1 MGTIPRGLGP
11 LLNFKPSN
19 CTVMASLV
27 SYPAA
32 IFNLSALKIINLR
45 RNQLSGALAISHTNF
60 STDQSALLALKA
72 HITSDPQNILTPN
85 WSSASNSNICN
96 WVGVACDARHQRVTA
111 LNLSYM
117 GLAGVIPPHLG
128 NLSFLIELGIQNN
141 SFHGPLPQELSRLR
155 RLKAINFGNNNFMGT
170 IPSWFGSFAK
180 LQTFKLYGNG
190 FLGFIPAAIFNL
202 SALETINLKR
212 NQLSGSIPREIGN
225 LTMVKG
231 IYLDYNKFEEL
242 PNEMGNL
249 GQLEELSLSY
259 NALKGSALVPVLN
272 ISSLTYLILYGNNM
286 SGSLSDNICEHLP
299 SIRQIYLGEN
309 QLDGLI
315 PSKLWQCK
323 ELRELDLDRN
333 NFHGSIPKSLGNLT
347 YLNKIY
353 LNDNNLTGTIP
364 DEIGD
369 LPQLETLSLY
379 MNNLNGFIPSKLFNN
394 SMIRVIALSFNQLSG
409 SLPANIGLNAPN
421 LEFLFVTENNLMSGP
436 LPNLSNASKLRALA
450 MSKNSFTGFLP
461 STLCSLKNLESLY
474 LFLNHLTIDAS
485 TPQAASTL
493 SCLFNLRNLTRLYLG
508 YNPLNTTILV
518 SRGNLSASLQYVD
531 LSSSNIRCNI
541 PVDIGNLSSLIS
553 LNLGNNQLS
562 GAIPGSIQRLQNLQ
576 GLYLYNN
583 ELGGHIPYELCQLN
597 NLAMLFLGGNRL
609 SGSIPSCLGTLAVAL
624 RYLSLESNLLT
635 SKVPSSL
642 WELKYILYLNLSS
655 NSLVGPLSED
665 IGKLRDVVDVDL
677 SNNHFSGNIPG
688 SIGGLQN
695 MINLSLAN
703 NYLQGPIPSSFKTL
717 LSLEFLDLSNNN
729 LSGVIP
735 KSLEALLYLKHLNL
749 SFNKLQGEIPTGGPF
764 KNFSADSFVSNGAL
778 CGASRLHVPLCK
790 NRTKVEPNW
799 RKAKYIISGVMS
811 VILLASA
818 ALILILCRKRNV
830 EVVRETALLH
840 QVLLRRVSRLELVK
854 STNGLHESN
863 LLGTGGFS
871 SVYRGTLSDGIDIAV
886 KVFNLQL
893 EGAFKSFDKECEML
907 SNIRHRNLIK
917 IITYCDELDFK
928 ALVLQLMPNGSL
940 KQWLYAPNRSM
951 NILQRLDIMKDV
963 ALALE
968 YLHHGYSIPIVH
980 CDVKPSNI
988 LLDDDM
994 VAHVAD
1000 FGIAR
1005 LIGGGDSMTETMTLA
1020 TVGYM
1025 APEFGIEGRISTSGD
1040 VYSFG
1045 IVLME
1050 TFTKRKPTDEMFVG
1064 EMNLKQ
1070 WIADSLF
1077 RDAAIDEVVDVDI
1090 LGTEEDGDF
1099 MSRRDCL
1106 SSVMRLALACTAA
1119 LPGERINMKAA
1130 AITLTKIK
1138 TKYMKDCEGVNS

>member
-1 MGTIPRGLGP
+1 MERSRF
-11 LLNFKPSN
+11 LLSIIHCLCYINMMI
-19 CTVMASLV
+19 MANYLT
-27 SYPAA
+27 A
-32 IFNLSALKIINLR
+32 
-45 RNQLSGALAISHTNF
+45 GALAITHTNF
-60 STDQSALLALKA
+60 STDQFALLTLKA
-72 HITSDPQNILTPN
+72 HITSDPQNILTAN
-85 WSSASNSNICN
+85 WSSAFNSNICN
-96 WVGVACDARHQRVTA
+96 WVGVTCGARHQRVTA
-111 LNLSYM
+111 LNLSHM

-128 NLSFLIELGIQNN
+128 NLSFLVELGLKNN

-155 RLKAINFGNNNFMGT
+155 RLKAINFGNNSFMGT

-180 LQTFKLYGNG
+180 LQTIKLYGNG
-190 FLGFIPAAIFNL
+190 FSGFIPAAIFNL
-202 SALETINLKR
+202 SALERINLSR
-212 NQLSGSIPREIGN
+212 NQLS
-225 LTMVKG
+225 
-231 IYLDYNKFEEL
+231 EL
-242 PNEMGNL
+242 PNEMGSL
-249 GQLEELSLSY
+249 SQLEELYVQS
-259 NALKGSALVPVLN
+259 NALKSSALVHVLN
-272 ISSLTYLILYGNNM
+272 ISSLTALALYGNNM
-286 SGSLSDNICEHLP
+286 SGNLPDNICEHFP
-299 SIRQIYLGEN
+299 SIRHFNLGQN

-323 ELRELDLDRN
+323 ELREISLASN
-333 NFHGSIPKSLGNLT
+333 NFRGSIPKSLGNLT
-347 YLNKIY
+347 YLTKIY
-353 LNDNNLTGTIP
+353 LDHNNLTGTIP
-364 DEIGD
+364 DEIGN
-369 LPQLETLSLY
+369 LPQLEILGLLI
-379 MNNLNGFIPSKLFNN
+379 NNLNGVIPSKLFNL
-394 SMIRVIALSFNQLSG
+394 SMIRIIGLSLNQLSG
-409 SLPANIGLNAPN
+409 SLPANIGLNVPN
-421 LEFLFVTENNLMSGP
+421 LETLDVAKNNLLSGL
-436 LPNLSNASKLRALA
+436 LPNLSNASKLRVLD
-450 MSKNSFTGFLP
+450 MSTNSFTGFLP
-461 STLCSLKNLESLY
+461 SMLCSLKNLE
-474 LFLNHLTIDAS
+474 FLNLFSNNLTIDAS

-493 SCLFNLRNLTRLYLG
+493 SCLFNLRNLTRLFLG
-508 YNPLNTTILV
+508 NNPLNTTIPA
-518 SRGNLSASLQYVD
+518 SRGNLSASILYVD
-531 LSSSNIRCNI
+531 LSSSNIKGNI
-541 PVDIGNLSSLIS
+541 PVDIGNLSSLIA
-553 LNLGNNQLS
+553 LLLGNNQLS
-562 GAIPGSIQRLQNLQ
+562 GAIPTSIQRLQNLQ
-576 GLYLYNN
+576 ALYLYDN
-583 ELGGHIPYELCQLN
+583 ELQGHIPYELCQLN
-597 NLAMLFLGGNRL
+597 HLAQLLLAGNRL
-609 SGSIPSCLGTLAVAL
+609 SGFIPSCLGTLVVAL

-635 SKVPSSL
+635 SKIPSSL

-665 IGKLRDVVDVDL
+665 IGKLKDVVEIDL

-688 SIGGLQN
+688 SIGSLQN

-703 NYLQGPIPSSFKTL
+703 NHLEGPIPSSFKTL

-764 KNFSADSFVSNGAL
+764 GNFSADSFVSNGAL
-778 CGASRLHVPLCK
+778 CGASRLHVPLCRYK
-790 NRTKVEPNW
+790 TEVKPNQ

-811 VILLASA
+811 IILLAAA

-830 EVVRETALLH
+830 EVVRQTAPLH
-840 QVLLRRVSRLELVK
+840 QVLWRRVSRLELVK
-854 STNGLHESN
+854 ATNGFHETN
-863 LLGTGGFS
+863 LLGTGGFG

-886 KVFNLQL
+886 KVFNLQQ

-917 IITYCDELDFK
+917 IISCCDELDFK
-928 ALVLQLMPNGSL
+928 ALILQLMPNGSL
-940 KQWLYAPNRSM
+940 ENWLYSPNRYM
-951 NILQRLDIMKDV
+951 TILQRLDIMKDV

-1025 APEFGIEGRISTSGD
+1025 APEFGMEGSVSTRGD

-1064 EMNLKQ
+1064 EMDLKQ

-1077 RDAAIDEVVDVDI
+1077 PDAAIGEVVDADI
-1090 LGTEEDGDF
+1090 LEAEEDGDF
-1099 MSRRDCL
+1099 VSRKDCL

-1119 LPGERINMKAA
+1119 LPGERINMKDA

-1138 TKYMKDCEGVNS
+1138 TKYLKDYGVKS